1 MKSARAFIGGGILV
15 GWVWLGVA
23 RLAVAAE
30 QDAPRVAV
38 AAYGEQGM
46 VASVAPLATEAGVNA
61 LKSGGNAIDAAVA
74 VGLTLGVVDGA
85 NSGIG
90 GGCFMLVRRADGSM
104 VALDGREMAPAAA
117 TRDMFIRKGVADTEL
132 SQTGALASGVPGS
145 LAVYDYAVKHF
156 GRKTLK
162 ELILPAA
169 DIAANGFEVSDGY
182 AERLKSVAKG
192 LEKFP
197 SSRAIYFKA
206 DGKPYGKGD
215 LLRQKDLAGSY
226 RKIAAK
232 GVDWFYRGAFGT
244 LVEAWMKANGGI
256 MTAQDFRDYHIC
268 AREPLVTTYRDYEIV
283 TFPPPSSGG
292 VHVAEMLNILEAFDL
307 KKMDEVTRLHVIAE
321 AMKLAFA
328 DRAYWLGDPDF
339 VNVPRGLVEKQ
350 YGAEL
355 AKKINLEHT
364 TVVPG
369 HGLPPGWDKEFFKQH
384 TTHFSVADAEGNWVA
399 CTATVNTSYG
409 SKVVIPGTGV
419 VMNNQMDD
427 FSAQPGVANF
437 FKLIGGEANAVGP
450 GKRPLSSMSPTM
462 VLKNKQPIL
471 ALGAAGG
478 PTIISQVLFALVNI
492 LDMGMS
498 PEAAMAAPRLH
509 HQWSPDELSVER
521 AMPAE
526 LRKALEARGH
536 KLTLTKAIGVTQ
548 MVGRTKDGKG
558 FVGVADPRGGGKAEG
573 W

>member
-1 MKSARAFIGGGILV
+1 
-15 GWVWLGVA
+15 
-23 RLAVAAE
+23 
-30 QDAPRVAV
+30 
-38 AAYGEQGM
+38 
-46 VASVAPLATEAGVNA
+46 
-61 LKSGGNAIDAAVA
+61 
-74 VGLTLGVVDGA
+74 
-85 NSGIG
+85 
-90 GGCFMLVRRADGSM
+90 
-104 VALDGREMAPAAA
+104 
-117 TRDMFIRKGVADTEL
+117 MFIRKGIADTEL
-132 SQTGALASGVPGS
+132 SQTGSLASGVPGS
-145 LAVYDYAVKHF
+145 LAVYDYAVQHF

-169 DIAANGFEVSDGY
+169 EIAGNGFEVSEGY
-182 AERLKSVAKG
+182 AARLKSVAKG
-192 LEKFP
+192 LGKFP

-215 LLRQKDLAGSY
+215 LFQQKELAASY
-226 RKIAAK
+226 RSLAED
-232 GVDWFYRGAFGT
+232 GVDWFYRGVFGT
-244 LVEAWMKANGGI
+244 MVESWMKANGGI

-268 AREPLVTTYRDYEIV
+268 VREPVVTTYRDYEIV

-307 KKMDEVTRLHVIAE
+307 KKMDEATRLHVIAE

-339 VNVPRGLVEKQ
+339 VNVPRGLVDKK

-399 CTATVNTSYG
+399 CTATVNTTYG

-437 FKLIGGEANAVGP
+437 FKLIGGEADAVGP

-462 VLKNKQPIL
+462 VLKDKQPIL

-478 PTIISQVLFALVNI
+478 PTIISQVLFALVNV
-492 LDMGMS
+492 LDVGMS
-498 PEAAMAAPRLH
+498 PEAAMSAPRLH
-509 HQWSPDELSVER
+509 HQWSPDKLSVER
-521 AMPAE
+521 AMPVE

-536 KLTLTKAIGVTQ
+536 ELTLTKSIGVTQ

-558 FVGVADPRGGGKAEG
+558 FVGVADPRAGGKAEG